1 MKSKNILANIQSKSI
16 KEAKDEINSILD
28 RLEKN
33 DVDLVASIDDYQK
46 LIKLNN
52 LVDRLFKDKVRTI
65 SALNKK
71 NKKNISK

>member
-33 DVDLVASIDDYQK
+33 DVDLGASIDDYQK

-52 LVDRLFKDKVRTI
+52 LVDRLFKDRVRTI

-71 NKKNISK
+71 NKKTIS

>member
-33 DVDLVASIDDYQK
+33 DVDLGASIDDYQK